1 MADAAARIV
10 FDHVT
15 KRYPGRA
22 APAVDDL
29 TLEIPAGEICI
40 LVGPSGGG
48 KTTAMKMVNRL
59 VDMGPQT
66 TSSQPPRCGG
76 TLITSGILVGPV
88 DGTTGT
94 FRARSGGRMP
104 KEPCYTHARLGGV
117 AQLVRAAES

>member
-1 MADAAARIV
+1 MNGLAAEIV

-29 TLEIPAGEICI
+29 TLTVPAGEICV

-59 VDMGPQT
+59 IDITEGDIRIGGPGGRRPHAAE
-66 TSSQPPRCGG
+66 PPRSNRAPPQE
-76 TLITSGILVGPV
+76 TGPV
-88 DGTTGT
+88 
-94 FRARSGGRMP
+94 P
-104 KEPCYTHARLGGV
+104 PQH
-117 AQLVRAAES
+117 